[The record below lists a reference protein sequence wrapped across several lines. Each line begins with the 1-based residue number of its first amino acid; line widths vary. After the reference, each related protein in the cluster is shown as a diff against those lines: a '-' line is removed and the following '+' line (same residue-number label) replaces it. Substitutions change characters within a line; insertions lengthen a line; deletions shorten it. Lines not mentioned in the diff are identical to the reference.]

1 MLLRRLIGVYSSR
14 KILEGLVFQ
23 VPLTGTSLG
32 MLIVERVPLDCSFSS
47 AGVQFLGNQTSKA
60 LLHSQVVR
68 QRMWRLQMGPIRRY
82 ALEVSWEN
90 WRELIPEGGQSF
102 RGSFDK
108 NPILSRRSK
117 HNGEG
122 MCRARNAFSEV

>member
-23 VPLTGTSLG
+23 VSLTGTSLG

-68 QRMWRLQMGPIRRY
+68 QYVAAANGAYQ
-82 ALEVSWEN
+82 AL
-90 WRELIPEGGQSF
+90 
-102 RGSFDK
+102 
-108 NPILSRRSK
+108 
-117 HNGEG
+117 
-122 MCRARNAFSEV
+122 